1 MLLVCLSARCHRV
14 QAADPEDP
22 WLQAEWG
29 ATLLA
34 LGPTAHLQ
42 EASRHL
48 EVAAAIFTKA
58 SQELMAQTAPAHG
71 RPAEQRGAGGASG
84 PHQPDSSKLLGLTQ
98 LDGKTPLTPLTAL
111 QAAVQAL
118 DGLQA
123 VAGGSKDQ
131 VVVERV
137 CDGLQQACYIKLHM
151 VALMQQQQEQGLV
164 DRSQKEALQAAK
176 GAGRQCLAELSQQPG
191 CAVQAASLRKM
202 VRFAK

>member
-1 MLLVCLSARCHRV
+1 M
-14 QAADPEDP
+14 
-22 WLQAEWG
+22 
-29 ATLLA
+29 
-34 LGPTAHLQ
+34 
-42 EASRHL
+42 

-58 SQELMAQTAPAHG
+58 SQELMTHAAPAHG
-71 RPAEQRGAGGASG
+71 RPAEQRGAGASG
-84 PHQPDSSKLLGLTQ
+84 PKQPDSSKLLGLTQ

-137 CDGLQQACYIKLHM
+137 CEVLQQQCYIKLHT
-151 VALMQQQQEQGLV
+151 VALLQQQQKQGLG
-164 DRSQKEALQAAK
+164 DGSQKEALQAAK
-176 GAGRQCLAELSQQPG
+176 VAGRQCLAELSQQPG
-191 CAVQAASLRKM
+191 CAVQATNLRKM